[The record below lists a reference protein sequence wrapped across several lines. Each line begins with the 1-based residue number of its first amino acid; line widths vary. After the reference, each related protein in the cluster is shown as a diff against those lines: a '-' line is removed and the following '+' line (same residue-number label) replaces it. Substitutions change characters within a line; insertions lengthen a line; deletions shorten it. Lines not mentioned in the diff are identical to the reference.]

1 MKKEKLEPINEADET
16 QLTPVEDEE
25 FMKFES
31 IGDKVRGIFKEQGY
45 SDRYQVP
52 IYTVG
57 DKRFLGKTQLDR
69 LMKKTNVGE
78 LIEVELVDTQK
89 TPKGTMKIFEVR
101 K

>member
-1 MKKEKLEPINEADET
+1 MKKEQKELEQEAEEK

-25 FMKFES
+25 FIKFEK
-31 IGDKVRGIFKEQGY
+31 IGEKVRGIFKEQGY

-69 LMKKTNVGE
+69 LMKKVTTGE